1 MATVIYN
8 ESINIE
14 REKANLLCLIKL
26 TLNTLIDQSS
36 SATALPTLDDRNGD
50 VTNFIITL
58 ERVLCF
64 RMRAGW
70 ISERRFFWDFIR
82 PACIGSCRQSIIER
96 VEDVSHTRNLK
107 DKGRTWIKFALM
119 EKKLSELLKLV
130 ISDCHLVKK
139 FYYDDSIMT
148 SSHAFILCDQLAGLN
163 AIDFSFCFKHDGPII
178 APILLNDAE
187 IDVIDLT
194 PFLCYKSKHIKQLLK
209 DQNSNEENRQPSS
222 SLTAVNE
229 LKTLNPSECEM
240 VSLDKHKLEV
250 EQRKYFEELLRHR
263 DQEFQQLKIRFDT
276 LKGERES
283 EIVQMENIIL
293 ELQLEL
299 RAARDETELKRKK
312 TQQSGST
319 TPPKNNSLSDHCKP
333 NSPPTP
339 TNDPTDIQKCT
350 SESTLTK
357 TDKITSNLTVENVN
371 QKQFDDFVY
380 PPARSSRHSSQS
392 TTTTNTDDDQYEL
405 VRRLPSTTNN
415 DSNQTATEIKPISSP
430 EMLSSATSLSTPSL
444 SSDEDE
450 QKVKTITTTTP
461 EEKKSIIDESIDFS
475 PVK

>member
-58 ERVLCF
+58 ERVLSF

-148 SSHAFILCDQLAGLN
+148 SSQAFILCDQLAGLN

-299 RAARDETELKRKK
+299 
-312 TQQSGST
+312 
-319 TPPKNNSLSDHCKP
+319 
-333 NSPPTP
+333 
-339 TNDPTDIQKCT
+339 
-350 SESTLTK
+350 
-357 TDKITSNLTVENVN
+357 
-371 QKQFDDFVY
+371 FV
-380 PPARSSRHSSQS
+380 
-392 TTTTNTDDDQYEL
+392 
-405 VRRLPSTTNN
+405 
-415 DSNQTATEIKPISSP
+415 
-430 EMLSSATSLSTPSL
+430 
-444 SSDEDE
+444 
-450 QKVKTITTTTP
+450 
-461 EEKKSIIDESIDFS
+461 
-475 PVK
+475 